1 MAVRAPEDFG
11 DAGLLGAGV
20 SVKFGFDFG
29 VGFAVAGGGE
39 VDGVGVLVVST
50 FVAVGVLVAENPA
63 FDTGSAP
70 GLKSARPTSKLPITR
85 RPKHTPKKVVFQR
98 DALRVSFDRRPSA
111 MYEPGRGAQAVW
123 RPIQSSHRIPLTRY
137 ICPGPGRHSEPIQYP
152 FAAVARSTGSQKLRI
167 DMSIRAKLVVQ
178 SGLGLGEIAN

>member
-1 MAVRAPEDFG
+1 MVSGSSLTVKVAVRAPEDFG

-70 GLKSARPTSKLPITR
+70 GLKSALPTKKLPITT

-98 DALRVSFDRRPSA
+98 DALRASFDRRPSA
-111 MYEPGRGAQAVW
+111 MYAPGRGAQAVW
-123 RPIQSSHRIPLTRY
+123 RPIYFSHRIPLTRH
-137 ICPGPGRHSEPIQYP
+137 ICPGPGRHSEPIQYRL
-152 FAAVARSTGSQKLRI
+152 AAVARSTGS
-167 DMSIRAKLVVQ
+167 
-178 SGLGLGEIAN
+178 